1 MTIEVKFRYKTSD
14 GRVLLPIIHVDYKCK
29 KCGFTNEL
37 VMLTGDGHQFV
48 DASKS
53 VPHDSLCHKCDDVEI
68 ITIEREIEAEREAC
82 AQIAETPI
90 SGEQDDI
97 TMEAKDRV
105 AKAIRARSTKGSDV

>member
-1 MTIEVKFRYKTSD
+1 LKFRYKTSD

-37 VMLTGDGHQFV
+37 VMLTGEGHQFV

-68 ITIEREIEAEREAC
+68 ITIEQA
-82 AQIAETPI
+82 
-90 SGEQDDI
+90 
-97 TMEAKDRV
+97 
-105 AKAIRARSTKGSDV
+105 